1 MKKIRNFIVKNNQI
15 INIQNYYGIFYK
27 SILSNRLFINKNIK
41 QKWIIKIFYSK
52 IRVALNM
59 AVDNFHINRWII
71 LKSDNAYIFGNYFKF
86 LYKISNYKFCNINF

>member
-41 QKWIIKIFYSK
+41 QK
-52 IRVALNM
+52 
-59 AVDNFHINRWII
+59 
-71 LKSDNAYIFGNYFKF
+71 
-86 LYKISNYKFCNINF
+86 